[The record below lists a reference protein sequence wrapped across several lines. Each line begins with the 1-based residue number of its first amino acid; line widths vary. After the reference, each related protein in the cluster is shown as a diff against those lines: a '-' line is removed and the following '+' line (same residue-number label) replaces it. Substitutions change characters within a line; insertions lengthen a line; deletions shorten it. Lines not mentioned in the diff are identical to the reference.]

1 MTLSGDGSTLYGTAQ
16 EGGANLGQLESGAVF
31 SVPVSGGSPTLL
43 ASFNGYNG
51 HSPCAGVTLSANGT
65 TLYGT
70 TYGNPYDYGTV
81 FSVPVG
87 GGSPTVLAWFN
98 WSDGANPVAGLTLS
112 ADGTTLYGTTNEGGA
127 YGDGTVFSIPVT
139 GGSPTVLVSFSGSN
153 GEYPDAGLTL
163 VGNTLYGTTDQ
174 GGADNYGTVFALTV
188 PEPSVL
194 ALLGAG
200 AIGLLAFGCWKR
212 RQVDEFGGKR
222 VRWVKV
228 ANSWWG
234 CANRPIVIQPP
245 RPSKPSCRDRSPTRT
260 SGLLDPPYT
269 PLSGGTMAATNAQTP
284 WPPLLASGFGG

>member
-1 MTLSGDGSTLYGTAQ
+1 M
-16 EGGANLGQLESGAVF
+16 
-31 SVPVSGGSPTLL
+31 
-43 ASFNGYNG
+43 
-51 HSPCAGVTLSANGT
+51 
-65 TLYGT
+65 
-70 TYGNPYDYGTV
+70 

-112 ADGTTLYGTTNEGGA
+112 GTTLYGTTNEGGA

-212 RQVDEFGGKR
+212 RQVDEFRRQARTVGQGRKLLVGLR
-222 VRWVKV
+222 KPTNCDS
-228 ANSWWG
+228 A
-234 CANRPIVIQPP
+234 AAAEQAELP
-245 RPSKPSCRDRSPTRT
+245 RPEPHQNIRF
-260 SGLLDPPYT
+260 
-269 PLSGGTMAATNAQTP
+269 A
-284 WPPLLASGFGG
+284 